1 MYICLINKFDEMKR
15 LLSFLAPVVVAVTFL
30 TVSCKSDKTP
40 ANDPAVDAFLSE
52 ASYACALPDNPN
64 ILISLHPLQL
74 LAKSG
79 FATDE
84 EFDVLRDM
92 VLEDLDPASRVA
104 VLTVLQNPALA
115 GLDPAHPV
123 LAAVANVELTRG
135 GKDMAAD
142 FYAVVPLT
150 SRELLL
156 SALEKAGEKLEPD
169 ADGRYL
175 NASRDFA
182 FIITDKAVVFYGL
195 LGKNLPSDQIRSAV
209 IKASQKT
216 SLSVPGKGVEKLFTG
231 GNDLALWGD
240 DTLAQLGYKASGDK
254 LDIDLIKIL
263 GGNPGKDICS
273 FISLDFLPGKIT
285 LAAEA
290 FGGNALSDRFLS
302 WIGTP
307 DSMALKAFNAEN
319 ALGAGQIAFANLSDC
334 LDFVQDVLD
343 RSGEADGVVI
353 ADVIKA
359 FGVDAKDLDE
369 IGTVSGVVYLDESR
383 DYSFGVIARLG
394 KKVAGAIEKAA
405 ATTGMRK
412 TNLGLLDAYSLGS
425 GIYAGFVEDNAL
437 IGSREVLT
445 NIYGENFLSGSRLAP
460 VLSGNSL
467 VVDLS
472 REALIRMGAPSL
484 LYDVTDYATARLED
498 NKLKGS
504 LELVLE
510 DKEHNAARTALAMLY
525 AYLHFRDEHVE
536 EADYLYDDD
545 FDYDPE
551 FDYLY

>member
-445 NIYGENFLSGSRLAP
+445 NIYGVNFLSGSRLAP